1 MENVTRRRVVP
12 AAEEILGLYFRVLD
26 HGFVSLIDYMGSDDT
41 VLESARVSYGIGT
54 KSGKDDRGL
63 LRYMLKHKHTS
74 PFEQVIL
81 RFHVKLPIF
90 VARQLI
96 RHRTASLNEY
106 SMRYSLPAMQFYVPE
121 PKDMGTQSKKNK
133 QGRAEPVTSHQADAI
148 QMKWRL
154 LQREAVELYEIVT
167 SKDVDLARELAR
179 IGLPLSIYTE
189 WVWSMDM
196 HNLMHF
202 LCLRS
207 DGHAQWEIQQY
218 SNMKASI
225 MRAVAPMTYEAWVD
239 YKFQSC
245 TFSRTEMVLLRRLL
259 GTSIAS
265 GLGLAPAATHVQVT
279 SGDILKMHA
288 LELGMTDREWSEF
301 VQVFDRVNTP
311 DLYEKPADFK
321 INLEDAI
328 PAEVLQQ
335 EALASAPREL

>member
-1 MENVTRRRVVP
+1 
-12 AAEEILGLYFRVLD
+12 
-26 HGFVSLIDYMGSDDT
+26 
-41 VLESARVSYGIGT
+41 
-54 KSGKDDRGL
+54 
-63 LRYMLKHKHTS
+63 LKHNHIS

-106 SMRYSLPAMQFYVPE
+106 SMRYSLPFMQFYVPE

-133 QGRAEPVTSHQADAI
+133 QGRAEPVTAYQADAI

-154 LQREAVELYEIVT
+154 LQREAVELYELVT

-189 WVWSMDM
+189 WIWSMDM

-202 LCLRS
+202 LCLRC

-225 MRAVAPMTYEAWVD
+225 MRAVAPLSYEAWID
-239 YKFQSC
+239 YQFQAR
-245 TFSRTEMVLLRRLL
+245 TFSRMEMVLLRRMLNRVVMFDQPVL
-259 GTSIAS
+259 TRNMVEQ
-265 GLGLAPAATHVQVT
+265 AT
-279 SGDILKMHA
+279 LPHA
-288 LELGMTDREWSEF
+288 ENLGMTKREYEEF
-301 VQVFDRVNTP
+301 LAAFDQINTP

-321 INLEDAI
+321 INIEDAI